1 MLWKSGAFNLEN
13 IFFTKWTIILCPRKW
28 KRPDTVIQFFVEF
41 LHCCIPIRFFF
52 SKETFYGLRMEMMDI
67 NLLLFT
73 TILNLRFHLG
83 TRYFQSIKTILDV
96 VLLVFSLRRRALP
109 NTVNFLKVHFKNQ
122 SCVRF
127 NYHRTIV
134 CQLYTLFLIRQ
145 SCNV

>member
-1 MLWKSGAFNLEN
+1 MNHYFTSKKMKTTRYCDS
-13 IFFTKWTIILCPRKW
+13 IFCWIFALLYTYKI
-28 KRPDTVIQFFVEF
+28 
-41 LHCCIPIRFFF
+41 FF
-52 SKETFYGLRMEMMDI
+52 SKETFYGLRMEMTDI

-73 TILNLRFHLG
+73 TILNLRLHLG